1 MLRSVRVIQE
11 TTVKKRL
18 IRRRCDLTGS
28 SSGFFYGLYK
38 YFLFW
43 FLFFVFFLFV
53 FLDSSD
59 ILEEKS
65 REDRR
70 SLFFMK
76 RYTTFSRLF

>member
-1 MLRSVRVIQE
+1 MAYISIF
-11 TTVKKRL
+11 
-18 IRRRCDLTGS
+18 CF
-28 SSGFFYGLYK
+28 GFC
-38 YFLFW
+38 FL
-43 FLFFVFFLFV
+43 FFLFV

>member
-18 IRRRCDLTGS
+18 IRRRCDLTGL

-38 YFLFW
+38 YFLFL
-43 FLFFVFFLFV
+43 FLFCFCFV

-76 RYTTFSRLF
+76 RYTTIPGLF